1 MNKRMELAM
10 VGCPQKADQCG
21 QTTGVMVTELTT
33 GTANTTID
41 ILTTGPTVNDK
52 CTWVATATL
61 VAPSFYMSEG
71 ATALGLVTTNW

>member
-1 MNKRMELAM
+1 MELAM

-21 QTTGVMVTELTT
+21 QTTSASILTALST
-33 GTANTTID
+33 GTADTTID